1 MGEILNINEVIKII
15 PSLLEY
21 LVPGYIFITI
31 RNFSFS
37 KDDSKDKHIVLK
49 SVVLSFIF
57 LRTIYPI
64 IRATLTYFGLP
75 KELILCTFIFSIIV
89 ISVLYIRLD
98 LEKYMVG
105 ILGNGKTSKEE
116 CFDVI
121 LSDNYN
127 IGAIARVY
135 LESEK
140 LVYTG
145 SLIYYDDKFAGEH
158 RKIVLAGYSLGLFNG
173 KEIYNYEGEE
183 SNLVVLQMKDIKRIE
198 IFK

>member
-1 MGEILNINEVIKII
+1 MGEVLNINEVIKII
-15 PSLLEY
+15 PVLLEY

-64 IRATLTYFGLP
+64 ISCILNYFNFP
-75 KELILCTFIFSIIV
+75 KELILFTFISSIII
-89 ISVLYIRLD
+89 ISALYIRLD
-98 LEKYMVG
+98 LEKYIVG
-105 ILGNGKTSKEE
+105 VLGNGKTSKEE

-121 LSDNYN
+121 LNDNYS

-135 LESEK
+135 LEAEE

-145 SLIYYDDKFAGEH
+145 SLIYYDDKLSGDNK
-158 RKIVLAGYSLGLFNG
+158 KIVLAGYSLDSFCGD
-173 KEIYNYEGEE
+173 EIYNYEGNEK
-183 SNLVVLQMKDIKRIE
+183 NLVVLHMKDIKRIE